1 MFSNILILIEL
12 AGMAIL
18 FIIWGVIEKTN
29 QRLMRT
35 NLVFI
40 RKVRIFRYKL
50 KNKGYGIIQISKFKQ
65 VR

>member
-1 MFSNILILIEL
+1 MFSNILIFLIVT
-12 AGMAIL
+12 GMTL
-18 FIIWGVIEKTN
+18 TFIVWSTIEKTN

-50 KNKGYGIIQISKFKQ
+50 KNKGYGKIYD
-65 VR
+65 RR